1 MHSRVFNIV
10 PKVAAYEKIDENDAF
25 EMMENRVDYVT
36 EIIEPKAVTYE
47 MDYLLKVLKVDLP
60 NTELSK
66 DFEGKYILRLSM
78 KDVKDKLTRFDKN
91 LNDRYG
97 YLFLFELNLPFTELE
112 WFYYMLTK
120 YAPDAVVEFVVLQV
134 YDYHF

>member
-25 EMMENRVDYVT
+25 EMMENRV
-36 EIIEPKAVTYE
+36 E
-47 MDYLLKVLKVDLP
+47 
-60 NTELSK
+60 
-66 DFEGKYILRLSM
+66 
-78 KDVKDKLTRFDKN
+78 DKLTRFDKN